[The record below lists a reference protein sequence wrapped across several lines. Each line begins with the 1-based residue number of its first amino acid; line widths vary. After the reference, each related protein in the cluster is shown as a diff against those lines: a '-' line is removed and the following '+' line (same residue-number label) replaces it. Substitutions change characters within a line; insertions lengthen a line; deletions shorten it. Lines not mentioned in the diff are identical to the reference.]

1 MLSSLLCIFQ
11 LSFCL
16 WFLRVFLGVFVCFVC
31 FWVFGVCFL
40 VLHGDSSM
48 DYVSIQFSSLLYHIV
63 VMTDV
68 ATALIW

>member
-1 MLSSLLCIFQ
+1 MLSSLLAFSNCLFVCG
-11 LSFCL
+11 FCV
-16 WFLRVFLGVFVCFVC
+16 FFLGVFVCFVC

-68 ATALIW
+68 ATALIR